1 MTPET
6 AVVVSS
12 TIGAVSAVAVAV
24 VGYVGARQHRHTR
37 EALAE
42 NSNQT
47 AQVLHQVKNDH
58 GTNLRDDLDARFQGL
73 HDKLERVEAAQG
85 YLGGTVG
92 HLIRDVK
99 TTLSHQRDH
108 EAASGLIVSQLQKR
122 DDDLEAE
129 LRRHHPL
136 DG

>member
-24 VGYVGARQHRHTR
+24 VGYIGARQHRHTR
-37 EALAE
+37 AALAD
-42 NSNQT
+42 NTDKTS
-47 AQVLHQVKNDH
+47 QVLHQVKNDH
-58 GTNLRDDLDARFQGL
+58 TVNLRDELDARFQGM

-99 TTLSHQRDH
+99 TALSHQRDH
-108 EAASGLIVSQLQKR
+108 EAASGLIVAELQKR
-122 DDDLEAE
+122 DDALEAE
-129 LRRHHPL
+129 IRRNHPPE
-136 DG
+136 G